1 MKGLTLSQK
10 EQARLETLN
19 RVLVGQV
26 RVSEAAIVLGVSE
39 RHAWRMLA
47 AYRRHGAAAVANGN
61 RGRRP
66 ANAIGPHITERVV
79 ELARTRYAGVNHTHL
94 TELLA
99 EREGITL
106 SRSTVRSILWRAGLS
121 SPRRRR
127 SPRHRARRRRFP
139 QEGMLLQVDGSIHHW
154 LEDRGPQMALLL
166 AVDDATGT
174 IPGALFQAREDGHGY
189 FRLLWKILESRG
201 IPLSLYTDHHG
212 VFWYTLQRQEKRDE
226 EPPAAERKP
235 TQFGRAMREL
245 GIEQVFAWSPQAKG
259 RVERLAGTFQDR
271 LVTELRLAEVRN
283 VEDANRLLE
292 EYIPRYNEQFGVPA
306 ADAESAYRALSTD
319 VDLADVLCFKHQR
332 KVARDNTVKYHWRTV
347 QLLPG
352 TERKSYA
359 GKTVE
364 VWERLDG
371 ELSVLY
377 EGQEIA
383 TQEAPPRASAVRDS
397 GSKDNYKDRVKFM
410 EQVEACLP
418 AGPKRPKKQAAE
430 TRRPT
435 PRMQA
440 YWEAIHAAK
449 RKGLTQREIAGG
461 LGISRSTVVRYV
473 KLDKPPIYGEGS
485 REEQAKE
492 QRLTE
497 SLVSSP

>member
-1 MKGLTLSQK
+1 
-10 EQARLETLN
+10 
-19 RVLVGQV
+19 
-26 RVSEAAIVLGVSE
+26 
-39 RHAWRMLA
+39 
-47 AYRRHGAAAVANGN
+47 
-61 RGRRP
+61 
-66 ANAIGPHITERVV
+66 
-79 ELARTRYAGVNHTHL
+79 
-94 TELLA
+94 
-99 EREGITL
+99 
-106 SRSTVRSILWRAGLS
+106 
-121 SPRRRR
+121 
-127 SPRHRARRRRFP
+127 
-139 QEGMLLQVDGSIHHW
+139 
-154 LEDRGPQMALLL
+154 
-166 AVDDATGT
+166 
-174 IPGALFQAREDGHGY
+174 
-189 FRLLWKILESRG
+189 
-201 IPLSLYTDHHG
+201 
-212 VFWYTLQRQEKRDE
+212 
-226 EPPAAERKP
+226 
-235 TQFGRAMREL
+235 MREL